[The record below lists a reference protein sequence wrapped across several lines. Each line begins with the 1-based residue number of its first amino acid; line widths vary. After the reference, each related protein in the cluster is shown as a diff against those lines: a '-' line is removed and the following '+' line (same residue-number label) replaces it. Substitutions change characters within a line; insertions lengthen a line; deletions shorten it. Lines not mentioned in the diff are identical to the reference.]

1 MSIDTKLIFV
11 FIAAL
16 VFVLF
21 KDDGAAQR
29 WCDTYRFSK
38 SKKSTQRMI
47 MNKSRMFISNLLFF
61 FESGFHSE

>member
-29 WCDTYRFSK
+29 WCDTYDFCEE
-38 SKKSTQRMI
+38 QEI
-47 MNKSRMFISNLLFF
+47 HAENDH
-61 FESGFHSE
+61 E